1 MLVLKGAQLIDG
13 TGGNPIK
20 DAAIVIDGKRIKQ
33 VGVAGQVDYPAD
45 AQVIDMAGCT
55 LMPGMTDC
63 HVHLMAQNVL
73 SFHNPRVAAFEV
85 TPEMY
90 QMYGLLHAQ
99 MMFEMGFTTIRDLG
113 WIVYSGVLTKQML
126 AVREAIN
133 YGLIAGP
140 RLLVAGWA
148 VNTGSHLDIILIG
161 NAPRNLAEY
170 GDSPWE
176 LRKQVRTNLRMHCDL
191 IKTCA
196 SGGGGTDKE
205 SPDIRNMT
213 QEELNAIVEESHYF
227 RKPVSCHCFTPEA
240 QKMSV
245 LAGVDTIE
253 HCVFT
258 DDEALDMMKEANKPV
273 IPTLQHRSDRAIEC
287 RRRVGTSQFTLD
299 KMKGLQPFTKETFMR
314 LHRKGIKIA
323 MGTDMQIDA
332 EMASNA
338 HELEIYVNY
347 GMTPMEAILTTTKN
361 AAEALWLD
369 KDLGTLEAG
378 KLADVLVVDGNP
390 LDDIKILQ
398 ERQKIR
404 MVMKE
409 GRVFVDRRAGQE
421 KYVIHDQSWGWKIF

>member
-161 NAPRNLAEY
+161 NVPSEF
-170 GDSPWE
+170 GG
-176 LRKQVRTNLRMHCDL
+176 VRRQPL
-191 IKTCA
+191 
-196 SGGGGTDKE
+196 
-205 SPDIRNMT
+205 
-213 QEELNAIVEESHYF
+213 
-227 RKPVSCHCFTPEA
+227 
-240 QKMSV
+240 
-245 LAGVDTIE
+245 
-253 HCVFT
+253 
-258 DDEALDMMKEANKPV
+258 
-273 IPTLQHRSDRAIEC
+273 
-287 RRRVGTSQFTLD
+287 GTS
-299 KMKGLQPFTKETFMR
+299 KAGPHQPE
-314 LHRKGIKIA
+314 
-323 MGTDMQIDA
+323 DA
-332 EMASNA
+332 
-338 HELEIYVNY
+338 L
-347 GMTPMEAILTTTKN
+347 
-361 AAEALWLD
+361 
-369 KDLGTLEAG
+369 
-378 KLADVLVVDGNP
+378 
-390 LDDIKILQ
+390 
-398 ERQKIR
+398 
-404 MVMKE
+404 
-409 GRVFVDRRAGQE
+409 
-421 KYVIHDQSWGWKIF
+421 